1 MLCEKLKEFAD
12 TLSFKRPEENYK
24 YIFKKCLKKLK
35 AKVGEK
41 LEIKC
46 CKKEEFERRFYEF
59 YFKEIAARENLK
71 IECFYQPRNAKCA
84 DDKDRKTTER
94 RNIVKTVQLSKKDIP
109 KTISC
114 KYIQNISKSKQ
125 FLDDFFTYLNEYL
138 LNEHVANIDKKI
150 HAMSNDWQ
158 LLLNDGLVTELTI
171 GEICKKIE
179 KNTKF
184 KLPWTV
190 KEVQTAI
197 AAVEKLF
204 KNNGCE

>member
-1 MLCEKLKEFAD
+1 MLSEKLKEFAD

-46 CKKEEFERRFYEF
+46 CKKEEFERQFYEY
-59 YFKEIAARENLK
+59 YFKDIASQENLK
-71 IECFYQPRNAKCA
+71 IECFYQPRNVKTCE
-84 DDKDRKTTER
+84 DKDRKILSK
-94 RNIVKTVQLSKKDIP
+94 RNIVKTVELSKKDIP

-114 KYIQNISKSKQ
+114 KYIQNISKSRE
-125 FLDDFFTYLNEYL
+125 FLDDFFKYLNEFL

-158 LLLNDGLVTELTI
+158 SLIKDRSTHGNTI
-171 GEICKKIE
+171 DDICKKIE
-179 KNTKF
+179 NDIKF

-204 KNNGCE
+204 KNNG